1 MDLGLKGKVAVVS
14 GGARGSGLEIGQRL
28 AREGAKIVLT
38 GRDPA
43 TVRAAEQSI
52 RDLGGEAIGVVVDPI
67 TKDGPATIKAAAAK
81 AFGRVAIM
89 IINFA
94 DLSTLER
101 DFLKISDEEFYSS
114 VETYYMAPVRMCR
127 EFLPDMVDLNW
138 GRVILLGSA
147 NMKNPSAVDPL
158 IAQTVRVGGAALLKN
173 LTFEYGKYNISFN
186 TLAIGAFLTQLGKDY
201 LKTAPQGAY
210 EAYAD
215 LVPLKR
221 WAQPSELA
229 ALVAFLCGEES
240 VYVNGEVIR
249 IDGGQTR
256 SLF

>member
-52 RDLGGEAIGVVVDPI
+52 RDLGGEAAGVVVDPI
-67 TKDGPATIKAAAAK
+67 TKDGPAIIKAAAAK
-81 AFGRVAIM
+81 AFGRVSIM

-94 DLSTLER
+94 DLTTLER
-101 DFLKISDEEFYSS
+101 DFLKITDAEFYSS

-127 EFLPDMVDLNW
+127 AFLPDMVDLNW

-147 NMKNPSAVDPL
+147 NMKNPSAVDP
-158 IAQTVRVGGAALLKN
+158 
-173 LTFEYGKYNISFN
+173 FEYGKYNISFN